1 MEPQPFVTLWSNFG
15 SHLLSLVYSTL
26 MQWGGNCRMV
36 WSLGAEHQWGPSWR
50 LAATP
55 FKEALCPIVWLILG
69 IGYLGFS
76 SGTSGQEP
84 ACQCR
89 RHKRHG
95 FDPWVGKI
103 PWSRQ
108 WQPALYSCLENSMDW
123 GTYHVLK
130 SWAQLRNWANTH
142 QWSLWSSS
150 RDGSDIQHNTKCSLE
165 LGTEAEQASF
175 QWWRNLKVEEQ
186 CRVWGYWSFNCFKE

>member
-103 PWSRQ
+103 PWRRA
-108 WQPALYSCLENSMDW
+108 WQPIPAFLPGESPWTEEPGGLQSIGSPRVRHSWSDLAHLRGIHRWLNGHEFELRKTVKDREAWSAAVHGVAKRWIGLSDW
-123 GTYHVLK
+123 AT
-130 SWAQLRNWANTH
+130 
-142 QWSLWSSS
+142 
-150 RDGSDIQHNTKCSLE
+150 
-165 LGTEAEQASF
+165 
-175 QWWRNLKVEEQ
+175 VEDT
-186 CRVWGYWSFNCFKE
+186 